1 MGSLP
6 ELHQKVESPFKRWLP
21 LGVLVVLGLAIYA
34 SGLHSYL
41 TLESI
46 ANNKAKFQS
55 FVNQKQLIALGIYIA
70 AYIAITALSIP
81 GALIMTLLG
90 GILFP
95 FWIASFAVI
104 LAATLG
110 ATVLFIIARSSLGA
124 ALREKGGETLTRMS
138 DGLQKDAASY
148 LLFLRLVP
156 VFPFAAVNLAAAI
169 FGVPLKTYIWTT
181 AIGILPGSFAFVF
194 AATNFGV
201 IVDQQKASFDAC
213 KLSNQKI
220 CTYAIDYSALVGPN
234 LLMAFA
240 ALGCVALI
248 PVVVSRFSNK
258 TNKTKPISK

>member
-1 MGSLP
+1 MGSP
-6 ELHQKVESPFKRWLP
+6 PILHQKTKSPIKRWLP
-21 LGVLVVLGLAIYA
+21 LVMLLITGMAIYA

-41 TLESI
+41 SLESI
-46 ANNKAKFQS
+46 ANNKASLQN
-55 FVNQKQLIALGIYIA
+55 FVTQNQLAALVLYIL

-95 FWIASFAVI
+95 FWIAISAVI

-110 ATVLFIIARSSLGA
+110 ATLLFVIARSSLGA
-124 ALREKGGETLTRMS
+124 TLREKGGEALARMA

-156 VFPFAAVNLAAAI
+156 VFPFAAVNLAAAL
-169 FGVPLKTYIWTT
+169 FGVPLRTYIWTT
-181 AIGILPGSFAFVF
+181 AIGILPGSLAFVF
-194 AATNFGV
+194 AATNFG
-201 IVDQQKASFDAC
+201 IILDQQKASFDLC
-213 KLSNQKI
+213 KASKQNN
-220 CTYAIDYSALVGPN
+220 CAFAVDYSALVGPN

-258 TNKTKPISK
+258 TKQSTQHPK

>member
-1 MGSLP
+1 MASPPVLQ
-6 ELHQKVESPFKRWLP
+6 QKTDSPFKRWLP
-21 LGVLVVLGLAIYA
+21 LVVLLITGMAIYA

-41 TLESI
+41 SLESI
-46 ANNKAKFQS
+46 ANNKAIFQN
-55 FVNQKQLIALGIYIA
+55 FVTQNQLVALLIYMA

-95 FWIASFAVI
+95 FWIASLAVI

-110 ATVLFIIARSSLGA
+110 ATLLFVIARSSLGA
-124 ALREKGGETLTRMS
+124 TLREKGGETLTRMS

-156 VFPFAAVNLAAAI
+156 VFPFAAVNLAAAL

-181 AIGILPGSFAFVF
+181 AIGILPGSLAFVF

-201 IVDQQKASFDAC
+201 ILDQQKASFDAC
-213 KLSNQKI
+213 KASNQNN
-220 CTYAIDYSALVGPN
+220 CAFAVDYSALVGTN

-248 PVVVSRFSNK
+248 PVVVSRFSNRTHK
-258 TNKTKPISK
+258 TTQS